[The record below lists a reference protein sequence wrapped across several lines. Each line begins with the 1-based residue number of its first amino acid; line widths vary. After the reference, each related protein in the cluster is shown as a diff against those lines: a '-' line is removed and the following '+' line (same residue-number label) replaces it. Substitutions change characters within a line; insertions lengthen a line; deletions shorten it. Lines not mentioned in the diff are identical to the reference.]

1 MEQDQLD
8 NILRFIAA
16 ASYQCERATETARN
30 VANSAQ
36 MTGNLD
42 SFRLHETLRSIKLAR
57 RELKKA
63 ERLAVK
69 QYDNHLKRLET
80 KAEA

>member
-1 MEQDQLD
+1 MDLDQLN
-8 NILRFIAA
+8 NIVRFTAA

-30 VANSAQ
+30 VAHAAQ
-36 MTGNLD
+36 MTGDLD

-63 ERLAVK
+63 ERIAVK
-69 QYDNHLKRLET
+69 QYDNHLKQLEI